1 MEKMLKG
8 QIGKNLAHTPR
19 AMGSHQKALRK
30 PEIKLCCQVL
40 LKPSTAKRFFLC
52 EGANYTQY

>member
-30 PEIKLCCQVL
+30 PVNKVMLSGFTKALYCQTVL
-40 LKPSTAKRFFLC
+40 SL
-52 EGANYTQY
+52 